1 MSECYRDSKP
11 STGAYAPSL
20 RFADKVR
27 GEAAL
32 DLVSGELW
40 VCSRHPDGQ
49 FVTERKATALDLQA
63 VADLLTQAR
72 ARIQTLEGALRWLTN
87 ICCGVGKRGEDPDCG
102 EPEVAV
108 ENAKEALAGPVCAR

>member
-72 ARIQTLEGALRWLTN
+72 ARIQTLEGALRHYGQHDPGCVDRSELLAERDAAGTD
-87 ICCGVGKRGEDPDCG
+87 CTCGLREMRGE
-102 EPEVAV
+102 
-108 ENAKEALAGPVCAR
+108 